1 MCFATGIFT
10 GALVFFRRLWY
21 GFPMESYE
29 LIRSD
34 RRTVA
39 VEITRDG
46 RVLVRAPR
54 RLSQAAINGFLQ
66 RHEAWIIRQVEKRRA
81 TPPPP
86 EPTAAEI
93 AALKARARAV
103 LPEKVD
109 LWARRMGV
117 TPTGVKI
124 TAARKRY
131 GSCSGRNSLCFSCFL
146 MNCPEEAV
154 DLVVVHELC
163 HIRVKN
169 HGPDFYALL
178 ARYLPDY
185 QERKKL
191 LK

>member
-1 MCFATGIFT
+1 
-10 GALVFFRRLWY
+10 
-21 GFPMESYE
+21 MESYE

-66 RHEAWIIRQVEKRRA
+66 RHEGWIARQVEKRRA
-81 TPPPP
+81 NPPPP

-124 TAARKRY
+124 TTARKRY

-146 MNCPEEAV
+146 MNSPEEAV